1 MDWTKIIHAHIF
13 SYLQHLLEFFQEENF
28 KKPPQTVKF
37 DIHAIFRFKD
47 HNSITALTQRIFERI
62 GADIEITLN
71 LRQLEEDID
80 ESISMCN
87 KFIFGNDLLR
97 ISSLTIKNGNNYIIE
112 SFSKV
117 LYPCKE
123 TYFSTSLNFS
133 T

>member
-1 MDWTKIIHAHIF
+1 MELTKIVNSHIF
-13 SYLQHLLEFFQEENF
+13 RYLQHLLEFFQEENF
-28 KKPPQTVKF
+28 EKHPQTVKF

-47 HNSITALTQRIFERI
+47 HSSIKALTQRIFERI

-71 LRQLEEDID
+71 LRQLEEDLD

-87 KFIFGNDLLR
+87 KFIFGNDQLR

-117 LYPCKE
+117 LYP
-123 TYFSTSLNFS
+123 
-133 T
+133 